1 MHKVSATMTLCGNS
15 TPVLTQ
21 RVGEVAL
28 WCSLQELTAFHQDS
42 AEEARRRELL
52 KEANTLLA
60 TVKYK
65 REGWLQRL
73 LPGEERWTRAMNLL
87 READPDTLAPLE
99 NQLRSPKL
107 KPPNSIGSSY
117 SEESR
122 QEMVDAVID
131 LRLKPYRR
139 RQDISSARP
148 RAVVPD

>member
-1 MHKVSATMTLCGNS
+1 MSCYADAQRRGAMVSTYAQGVGYDDSMRQHS

-87 READPDTLAPLE
+87 REPTLTHWRHWKINYEA
-99 NQLRSPKL
+99 RS
-107 KPPNSIGSSY
+107 
-117 SEESR
+117 
-122 QEMVDAVID
+122 
-131 LRLKPYRR
+131 
-139 RQDISSARP
+139 
-148 RAVVPD
+148 